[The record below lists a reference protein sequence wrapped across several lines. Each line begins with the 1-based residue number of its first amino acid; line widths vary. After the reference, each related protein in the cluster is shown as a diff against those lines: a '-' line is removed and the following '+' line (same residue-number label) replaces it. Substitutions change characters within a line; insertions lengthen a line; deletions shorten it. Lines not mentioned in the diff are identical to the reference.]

1 MENQNGGWFKIG
13 SAQCGLL
20 MGLAG
25 VAIAFMLI
33 FLGFFKTL
41 LVVALFGAGYWL
53 GSSSEKI
60 NFIKRTINKLFPPKG
75 E

>member
-13 SAQCGLL
+13 SAQCGILL
-20 MGLAG
+20 GLAG
-25 VAIAFMLI
+25 AAIAFMLI

-41 LVVALFGAGYWL
+41 LVVALFGIGYWF
-53 GSSSEKI
+53 GSSTEKI
-60 NFIKRTINKLFPPKG
+60 NRIKQTINKLFPPKG